1 MNGPKNHMQ
10 YMTFAALIS
19 TVYSPA
25 AHFTLTNVPK
35 RIKYKKKRTR
45 STIQNRAK
53 TAPTYNYDK
62 KDMRA

>member
-19 TVYSPA
+19 TIYSPA
-25 AHFTLTNVPK
+25 AHFTPMYVPK

-45 STIQNRAK
+45 SMIQNRPK
-53 TAPTYNYDK
+53 TAPSYNYDK